1 MVLTRTQR
9 LALAVGLLGLIAGGC
24 GDDDDPPR
32 QATPTRAAIT
42 ATPTQ
47 APPRTAT
54 PSATSPGGATPTATR
69 TGTGVRTPDNTPAG
83 TISATPSVTPTRGT
97 DEVRLRIVGAEG
109 QQGTVV
115 GIAVVLQEGGDV
127 AGVQNDIGFA
137 PETQI
142 VARANGRPACTVN
155 PAIDKPG
162 ASFAFQPP
170 QCTPGETCT
179 AIRALILSLD
189 QVDLIPIGSTLYT
202 CEVAIAE
209 LAADGP
215 YALRC
220 TLPGASDPD
229 GNALPT
235 ACDDGELYVGGP
247 IPTPT
252 VTPTLAGSPGFTP
265 SPAAT
270 ATQTATPNTGAS
282 GAVAPLAA
290 AGRWLVDALGRTVM
304 LHGVNMVAKRA
315 PFYPSAFGFGA
326 DDAAFLAAEGF
337 NAVRL
342 GVDFRGLMPTPGVI
356 ETAYI
361 DALAETVAALAAERI
376 FVLLDFHQDGFAPMY
391 NGNGLPDWM
400 AIDDGLP
407 NPPEAVF
414 PLYYIQ
420 NPAMQRA
427 FESFWANRAGPG
439 GVGLQEYFVQG
450 VEAVATRFA
459 GEPAVIGTELMNEPW
474 PGADW
479 GPCAIEADGCPLH
492 EQNLLVPFY
501 QRGAEAL
508 RRIGKLVFVE
518 PFVLFNFGM
527 ARTTLPG
534 TDPLSALSFHSYAL
548 DVAGEEGV
556 VANAVAAAERDR
568 RPLICTEFGA
578 TTDPALISRITGQ
591 LEAAMVPW
599 MFWTYD
605 EAIIADEH
613 APAGSDNLR
622 SVEAFNALVRPYPIA
637 TNGTPT
643 AIAFDPATR
652 RFAFTYDTAG
662 PDGESQPTWV
672 LTVVS
677 VPARQYP
684 DGYAVT
690 VSGAVVVS
698 EPGAERLLLRTDLD
712 AEQVSVEVVPAG

>member
-1 MVLTRTQR
+1 MGKQMMFTAIRGWVFGVGIMALL
-9 LALAVGLLGLIAGGC
+9 LAGC
-24 GDDDDPPR
+24 GDDDDPAARPT
-32 QATPTRAAIT
+32 ATLAAVT
-42 ATPTQ
+42 GTPTQ

-54 PSATSPGGATPTATR
+54 PTATSPGGATPTATR
-69 TGTGVRTPDNTPAG
+69 TGTGVRTPDSTPQG
-83 TISATPSVTPTRGT
+83 TISATPTAITGRAELFIRPATGDPGTTVTI
-97 DEVRLRIVGAEG
+97 DVRLSVG
-109 QQGTVV
+109 T
-115 GIAVVLQEGGDV
+115 DV
-127 AGVQNDIGFA
+127 AGTQNDIGFA
-137 PETQI
+137 PQTRI
-142 VARANGRPACTVN
+142 AARSSGRPNCRANDLIN
-155 PAIDKPG
+155 KG
-162 ASFAFQPP
+162 ATSFAFQPP
-170 QCTPGETCT
+170 DCEPGLDCT
-179 AIRALILSLD
+179 AARALVLSLD
-189 QVDLIPIGSTLYT
+189 NVDPIPVGSVLYT
-202 CEVAIAE
+202 CDVAIA
-209 LAADGP
+209 ADAPLGE
-215 YALRC
+215 YALTC
-220 TLPGASDPD
+220 LNADASDPD
-229 GNALPT
+229 GNPLPT
-235 ACDDGELYVGGP
+235 TCRASSVQVGFLP
-247 IPTPT
+247 IPSPTPT
-252 VTPTLAGSPGFTP
+252 FPLNFTP
-265 SPAAT
+265 SPAPT
-270 ATQTATPNTGAS
+270 GTSTPTPNTGAS
-282 GAVAPLAA
+282 GALGPLY
-290 AGRWLVDALGRTVM
+290 GYDRWLLDGLNRVVM
-304 LHGVNMVAKRA
+304 LHGVNLVAKRA
-315 PFYPSAFGFGA
+315 PFHPSAFGFGA
-326 DDAAFLAAEGF
+326 DDAAFLADEGF

-361 DALAETVAALAAERI
+361 DALAETVAALAAEHI
-376 FVLLDFHQDGFAPMY
+376 LVLLDFHQDGFAPMY

-450 VEAVATRFA
+450 VEAVAARFA

-474 PGADW
+474 PGAVW
-479 GPCAIEADGCPLH
+479 EPCALEADGCPLS

-501 QRGAEAL
+501 QRGATAL
-508 RRIGKLVFVE
+508 RHIGKLVFVE

-534 TDPLSALSFHSYAL
+534 TDPLFALSFHSYAL

-556 VANAVAAAERDR
+556 VANAVAAAQRDR

-578 TTDPALISRITGQ
+578 TTDPVLIERITGQ
-591 LEAAMVPW
+591 LETAMVPW

-613 APAGSDNLR
+613 APAGPDNLR
-622 SVEAFNALVRPYPIA
+622 SVEAFNALVRPYPVA

-643 AIAFDPATR
+643 AIGFDPATR
-652 RFAFTYDTAG
+652 RFAFSYDTAG

-684 DGYAVT
+684 DGYTVT

>member
-1 MVLTRTQR
+1 MFTATRGWLFGVGIMAVL
-9 LALAVGLLGLIAGGC
+9 LAGC
-24 GDDDDPPR
+24 GDDDDPPAR
-32 QATPTRAAIT
+32 PT
-42 ATPTQ
+42 ATLAAVTVTATQ

-54 PSATSPGGATPTATR
+54 PSATSAGGATATATR
-69 TGTGVRTPDNTPAG
+69 TGTRLRTPVNTPVG
-83 TISATPSVTPTRGT
+83 TISATPTMMPTRATPG
-97 DEVRLRIVGAEG
+97 VLLRIVGAEG
-109 QQGTVV
+109 QPNTSVD
-115 GIAVVLQEGGDV
+115 IAVVLQEGGVV

-142 VARANGRPACTVN
+142 VARSNGRPACTVN

-162 ASFAFQPP
+162 ASFAFQPHL
-170 QCTPGETCT
+170 CTPGETCT

-189 QVDLIPIGSTLYT
+189 QVDPIPIGSVLYT
-202 CEVAIAE
+202 CDVAIAATAQDGDYP
-209 LAADGP
+209 LTCSNAD
-215 YALRC
+215 
-220 TLPGASDPD
+220 ASDPD

-235 ACDDGELYVGGP
+235 TCRDSHVQVGNLP

-252 VTPTLAGSPGFTP
+252 STFPLGFTP
-265 SPAAT
+265 SPAPT
-270 ATQTATPNTGAS
+270 GTSTPTPNTGAS
-282 GAVAPLAA
+282 GALGPLY
-290 AGRWLVDALGRTVM
+290 GYDRWLLDGLNRTVM

-326 DDAAFLAAEGF
+326 DDAAFLAGEGF

-459 GEPAVIGTELMNEPW
+459 AEPAVIGTELMNEPW

-479 GPCAIEADGCPLH
+479 GPCALEADGCPLH

-501 QRGAEAL
+501 QRGATAL
-508 RRIGKLVFVE
+508 RHIGKLVFVE

-534 TDPLSALSFHSYAL
+534 SDPLFALSFHSYAL
-548 DVAGEEGV
+548 DIAGEEGV

-578 TTDPALISRITGQ
+578 TTDPLLIERITGQ

-613 APAGSDNLR
+613 APAGPDNLR

-643 AIAFDPATR
+643 AIAFDPTTR
-652 RFAFTYDTAG
+652 RFTFAYDTAG

-684 DGYAVT
+684 NGYAVT

-698 EPGAERLLLRTDLD
+698 EPGAELLLLRTEADI
-712 AEQVSVEVVPAG
+712 EQVSVEVVPAG

>member
-1 MVLTRTQR
+1 MMFTAIRGWVFGVGIM
-9 LALAVGLLGLIAGGC
+9 ALLMAGC
-24 GDDDDPPR
+24 GDDDDPPPR
-32 QATPTRAAIT
+32 PTATLAAFT
-42 ATPTQ
+42 TTPTQ

-54 PSATSPGGATPTATR
+54 PSATSAGGAMATATR
-69 TGTGVRTPDNTPAG
+69 TGTRPRTPPPTPQG
-83 TISATPSVTPTRGT
+83 TISATPTPITGR
-97 DEVRLRIVGAEG
+97 AEIFMLPVFTS
-109 QQGTVV
+109 QGDTTEL
-115 GIAVVLQEGGDV
+115 AVVLTVGSDV
-127 AGVQNDIGFA
+127 AGTQNDIGFP
-137 PETQI
+137 PEI
-142 VARANGRPACTVN
+142 PIGARSNGRPNCQAN
-155 PAIDKPG
+155 DLINKG
-162 ASFAFQPP
+162 ATSFAFQPP
-170 QCTPGETCT
+170 SCTPGVDCT
-179 AIRALILSLD
+179 AVRALVLALD
-189 QVDLIPIGSTLYT
+189 NVDPIPVLSTLYT
-202 CEVAIAE
+202 CALSISFAVN
-209 LAADGP
+209 DGTYP
-215 YALRC
+215 LTCSQA
-220 TLPGASDPD
+220 GASDPD
-229 GNALPT
+229 GNALP
-235 ACDDGELYVGGP
+235 AICRDSRIEVGNAP

-252 VTPTLAGSPGFTP
+252 STFPLGFTP
-265 SPAAT
+265 SPVPT
-270 ATQTATPNTGAS
+270 GTSTPTPNTGAS

-290 AGRWLVDALGRTVM
+290 SGRWMVDALGRTVM

-326 DDAAFLAAEGF
+326 DDAAFLAGEGF

-459 GEPAVIGTELMNEPW
+459 AEPAVIGTELMNEPW

-479 GPCAIEADGCPLH
+479 GPCALEADGCPLH

-501 QRGAEAL
+501 QRGATAL
-508 RRIGKLVFVE
+508 RHIGKLVFVE

-534 TDPLSALSFHSYAL
+534 SDPLFALSFHSYAL
-548 DVAGEEGV
+548 DIAGEEGV

-578 TTDPALISRITGQ
+578 TTDPLLIERITGQ

-613 APAGSDNLR
+613 APAGPDNLR

-643 AIAFDPATR
+643 AIAFDPTTR
-652 RFAFTYDTAG
+652 RFTFAYDTAG

-684 DGYAVT
+684 NGYAVT

-698 EPGAERLLLRTDLD
+698 EPGAELLLLRTEADI
-712 AEQVSVEVVPAG
+712 EQVSVEVVPAG